1 MQSPPAPAPSVSER
15 ASLRG
20 RTEPWS
26 RGELYVLALLVVV
39 ALWLRVYGLSAEGFG
54 DDEVHK
60 WLAAN
65 RYLRGDFS
73 GDDVEHPMLMKS
85 LISLALLTGRPL
97 GWAPETITR
106 LPNVVAG
113 GVSVVVV
120 ASLGRRLFGRAAG
133 LWAGALAAVSVTLIG
148 YQRVAKEDTLLG
160 LFLMLLCWCI
170 AEAKAAADD
179 GARQSSAPPSGAPG
193 LDRAAD
199 GRRWELCAAGALAG
213 MLASKYFFFLT
224 PIPVVFYLWVRGTG
238 TAWRVPVRRWMQLIG
253 VAMLLWV
260 CLDWTPFL
268 PSTWEYA
275 KSYVSGGQTV
285 HGSLF
290 FMGRIYHNLVEYGLY
305 GTPPWFY
312 LVFTAVKLAP
322 VTLLF
327 ALAGLGLSIVERR
340 PAHRLLLSWLGV
352 WFLVHSVFGSK
363 WGRFFTSVLPAFLLL
378 AGYAAALLA
387 ERARRASPR
396 IPGSAFAVGLSA
408 LLLGGEAQ
416 AAVAHAPH
424 ERLYISPL
432 GGGDRNVT
440 WFFPHCDYFDA
451 GYREAIHYVAAHA
464 EPYSEVSSEIDWPS
478 RLYAE
483 RAGRHDLMH
492 TIMRRG
498 YACRLERVCY
508 VIVQTGRLYFFNQE
522 AVASLASRVPWH
534 VERIRGEEV
543 VKVYRLEPGEAP
555 FPDEQ
560 P

>member
-1 MQSPPAPAPSVSER
+1 MQSPPAPAPSVSEH

-20 RTEPWS
+20 RAEPWS
-26 RGELYVLALLVVV
+26 RVELYALALLVVV
-39 ALWLRVYGLSAEGFG
+39 ALWLRVHDLSAEGFG

-65 RYLRGDFS
+65 RYLHGDFA

-85 LISLALLTGRPL
+85 LIALSLLAGRPL

-106 LPNVVAG
+106 LPNVIAG
-113 GVSVVVV
+113 GVSVGVT
-120 ASLGRRLFGRAAG
+120 AMLGRRLFGRVAG
-133 LWAGALAAVSVTLIG
+133 LFGGALAAASVTLVG

-160 LFLMLLCWCI
+160 LFLMLLCWCL

-179 GARQSSAPPSGAPG
+179 R
-193 LDRAAD
+193 RTAD
-199 GRRWELCAAGALAG
+199 GRRWELYGAGALAG

-238 TAWRVPVRRWMQLIG
+238 TSWRVPLRRWLTLIG
-253 VAMLLWV
+253 SAMLLWV

-290 FMGRIYHNLVEYGLY
+290 FMGRIYHNLVEYGLR

-312 LVFTAVKLAP
+312 LVFAAVKLTP

-327 ALAGLGLSIVERR
+327 ALAGLGFAVVERR
-340 PAHRLLLSWLGV
+340 PAHRLLLSWVGV

-363 WGRFFTSVLPAFLLL
+363 WGRFFTSVMPALLLL
-378 AGYAAALLA
+378 AGYAAALLV
-387 ERARRASPR
+387 ERARRSFPP
-396 IPGSAFAVGLSA
+396 IPGSAIAAGVFA
-408 LLLGGEAQ
+408 LLVGGEAE
-416 AAVAHAPH
+416 AAVTHAPH

-451 GYREAIHYVAAHA
+451 GYREALQYVAAHA
-464 EPYSEVSSEIDWPS
+464 EPHSEVSSEIDWPS

-483 RAGRHDLMH
+483 RAGRHDLIH
-492 TIMRRG
+492 TIMRAG

-522 AVASLASRVPWH
+522 AVANLASRVPWH
-534 VERIRGEEV
+534 VERIRGEDV
-543 VKVYRLEPGEAP
+543 VKVYRLEPGEMP
-555 FPDEQ
+555 FPEER